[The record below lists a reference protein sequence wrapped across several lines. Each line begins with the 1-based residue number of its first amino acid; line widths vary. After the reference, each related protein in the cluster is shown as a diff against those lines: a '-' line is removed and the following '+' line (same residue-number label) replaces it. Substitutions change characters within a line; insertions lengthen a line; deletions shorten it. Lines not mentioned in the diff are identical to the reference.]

1 VRAKPFVPPDA
12 RLPRIVIRDTRGTS
26 VAPLCIFPDD
36 NPRSMHMATPRKEG
50 AIELLKKDHREV
62 EALFKEFEE
71 LEDNQEA
78 AEQVIETA
86 CTELKIHDTIETEIF
101 YPAVREAAEKEEIE
115 DLLDEAEVEHDT
127 VRELIGKLEAMDPT
141 DEKRHA
147 HFTVLVEYVKHH
159 VKEEEKEMFPQVKKL
174 KSLDLQ
180 ALGLEMK
187 ERKEAL
193 MAEMG
198 IEVEEDETV

>member
-1 VRAKPFVPPDA
+1 
-12 RLPRIVIRDTRGTS
+12 
-26 VAPLCIFPDD
+26 
-36 NPRSMHMATPRKEG
+36 MATQKKDD
-50 AIELLKKDHREV
+50 AIDLLKKDHREV
-62 EALFKEFEE
+62 ETLFKEFDQ
-71 LEDNQEA
+71 LEDDQGA

-86 CTELKIHDTIETEIF
+86 CTELKMHDRIETEIF

-127 VRELIGKLEAMDPT
+127 VRELIEKLEGMDPT

-147 HFTVLVEYVKHH
+147 HFKVLTEYVKHH
-159 VKEEEKEMFPQVKKL
+159 VKEEEKEMLPQVKKL

-187 ERKEAL
+187 ARKEAL

-198 IEVEEDETV
+198 IEVEEDETA